1 MEDFSWKLSREERGR
16 RIVFFYRRAM
26 NLFIAPD
33 FHGGLFCSFNLQCL
47 PQWLGRKNSGVERLR
62 NLTLR
67 NDPLSHQKLTYC
79 TYLITISHYIRNEL
93 VKKYYLDSQCIVEKK
108 KKKERAWA
116 RALLILTRSTKDG
129 SYARGVIWNPCRK
142 HNNLANRKS
151 LQHLKSCLFATM
163 YYWNVYIPYIELA
176 SFFEKSLCYENR
188 GNIRTPRRR
197 KLFVPIFNEITLEEK
212 RPQKSF
218 SHSKTSL
225 KNYCFTELN

>member
-1 MEDFSWKLSREERGR
+1 MIGEEKFRSWKIEKFDPQKWPPFSPEIDLLHLFDNHFTLHTKWTCKKVLSWQP
-16 RIVFFYRRAM
+16 M
-26 NLFIAPD
+26 
-33 FHGGLFCSFNLQCL
+33 HS
-47 PQWLGRKNSGVERLR
+47 W
-62 NLTLR
+62 
-67 NDPLSHQKLTYC
+67 
-79 TYLITISHYIRNEL
+79 
-93 VKKYYLDSQCIVEKK
+93 

-116 RALLILTRSTKDG
+116 RALLILTRSNKDDCLLR
-129 SYARGVIWNPCRK
+129 SYTRRVIWNPCRK

-151 LQHLKSCLFATM
+151 LQHLKSCLFATSM
-163 YYWNVYIPYIELA
+163 SYWNVYVPYIKLA